1 MAQFDVYRNADPS
14 SRKRFPLLLDIQADV
29 LDTLDTRVVVP
40 LAELDERSA
49 PPITRLMPV
58 FEIEGSP
65 VVMHTAEMAGIARK
79 ALGPQVSSLAVH
91 RHEIVAALD
100 VVISGV

>member
-1 MAQFDVYRNADPS
+1 MAQFDVYRNSDSS

-49 PPITRLMPV
+49 PPITGLMPV
-58 FEIEGSP
+58 FGIEGGQ

-79 ALGPQVSSLAVH
+79 ALGPKVSSLAGH

-100 VVISGV
+100 FVISGV

>member
-40 LAELDERSA
+40 LAALDERSA
-49 PPITRLMPV
+49 PPITGLMPV

-79 ALGPQVSSLAVH
+79 ALGPKIFTLSGH

>member
-1 MAQFDVYRNADPS
+1 
-14 SRKRFPLLLDIQADV
+14 
-29 LDTLDTRVVVP
+29 VVP
-40 LAELDERSA
+40 LAALDERSA
-49 PPITRLMPV
+49 PPITGLMPV

-79 ALGPQVSSLAVH
+79 ALGPQVSSLAGH
-91 RHEIVAALD
+91 RNEIVAALD